1 MGVEWRSIG
10 AEKSVIG
17 KPIANEV
24 CDWTQGRVNCYQNFE
39 NGAISWTPSTGAHY
53 TTGAIRK
60 EWARRNYEHGVLG
73 YPIEDEKKLSNDWK
87 YQRFQN
93 GDIWSRGTKESRIV
107 LYNLRDSFYKN
118 GGYSSLGG
126 PVA

>member
-1 MGVEWRSIG
+1 MNAFGNKEYVDKNNSNNATSYEVKGDMGVEWRSIG

-53 TTGAIRK
+53 TTGTIRK
-60 EWARRNYEHGVLG
+60 EWARRNYEHGRLG
-73 YPIEDEKKLSNDWK
+73 ISD
-87 YQRFQN
+87 R
-93 GDIWSRGTKESRIV
+93 R
-107 LYNLRDSFYKN
+107 
-118 GGYSSLGG
+118 
-126 PVA
+126 